1 MDGFLLK
8 NSEKKTSQMKN
19 ILAPTSLFLLVF
31 LSCSNPE
38 KSADGTIEKTESTK
52 SITNVFDTD
61 SVKVDDSLKVDGNLT
76 AAFKSK
82 VLVFPSLKNKTLLDS
97 IYSPANIKLKD
108 YSKANLLTELNV
120 QKQTFYDGT
129 KESLQDWKPDFKQTW
144 EQNSDM
150 KLFSTLDDFMILQ
163 YTSDGFTGGAHGYYN
178 EIYKVFDVKS
188 NKTVQLAEVL
198 KVKDAQIWG
207 RILMDHFLKN
217 DLEKGQA
224 QMLLVKEIPLNN
236 NFYFDR
242 ENLYFLY
249 NQYEI
254 AAYAAGPV
262 LIKVPFSEIKP
273 FLSSE
278 FKNKMNL

>member
-1 MDGFLLK
+1 
-8 NSEKKTSQMKN
+8 MKN
-19 ILAPTSLFLLVF
+19 IAAFSSLFLLLF
-31 LSCSNPE
+31 LSCS
-38 KSADGTIEKTESTK
+38 KTDKSTSADTKKPESNKTVINIYK
-52 SITNVFDTD
+52 MD
-61 SVKVDDSLKVDGNLT
+61 SVKIDDSLKIDKNLT
-76 AAFKSK
+76 AGFRAK
-82 VLVFPSLKNKTLLDS
+82 VLVFQNIKNKTLLDS
-97 IYSPANIKLKD
+97 MYSPANIKLKD

-120 QKQTFYDGT
+120 QKQTFYEGT
-129 KESLQDWKPDFKQTW
+129 KESLKDWKPDFEQTW

-163 YTSDGFTGGAHGYYN
+163 YISDGFTGGAHGYYN

-188 NKTVQLAEVL
+188 NKTVQLSEVL